1 MVYVEVLL
9 TLQHSDYWIFF
20 FFNLNQTLICV
31 KCGLEGWKSIH
42 SAIFLHLCSIYH
54 TSQTRCFWTV
64 SGGGETGE
72 MDEMDGENQ
81 RAKSWTLTFIFGTT
95 LFWFSISSNFVLSLL
110 LTNSLQI
117 FNGILNSIF
126 IYRF

>member
-1 MVYVEVLL
+1 MWKFSLL
-9 TLQHSDYWIFF
+9 CSTVTTGFLFF
-20 FFNLNQTLICV
+20 FLFYVNKTLICV
-31 KCGLEGWKSIH
+31 ICGLEGWKSIH
-42 SAIFLHLCSIYH
+42 FAIFLHLCSIYH
-54 TSQTRCFWTV
+54 TSHSRCFCTI

-81 RAKSWTLTFIFGTT
+81 RAKSWTLTFTFGTT

-117 FNGILNSIF
+117 FNGILNSVF

>member
-1 MVYVEVLL
+1 
-9 TLQHSDYWIFF
+9 
-20 FFNLNQTLICV
+20 
-31 KCGLEGWKSIH
+31 
-42 SAIFLHLCSIYH
+42 
-54 TSQTRCFWTV
+54 
-64 SGGGETGE
+64 
-72 MDEMDGENQ
+72 MDGENQ